1 MTTDSDEILF
11 KKRARRRLVGAVV
24 FASVVAIVLPM
35 LMDANPNPRI
45 DDVLVRI
52 PPPAPRG
59 SAPAAPKAPS
69 APTAP
74 TSPTSALDDLVNRTS
89 PPSEWGQSPSIPE
102 MPQETSFPSLPDID
116 FDQPSAPASKQQS
129 AKTTPAKTAKTPEKP
144 KTPSRSE
151 ILAAQRAAAE
161 KEAARN
167 NNLSESERAAA
178 ILEGR
183 YAAAPSKPVAVA
195 NSGNFLIALGTFSNA
210 ANVKNLTNK
219 LNSLGV
225 PNYTENLPNQQI
237 RVRAGP
243 FGSAKAAEDAHAKM
257 GKNGV
262 DGKIIKAQ

>member
-35 LMDANPNPRI
+35 LMDENPNPKI

-59 SAPAAPKAPS
+59 NAPAAPKS
-69 APTAP
+69 ATP
-74 TSPTSALDDLVNRTS
+74 ALDDLVNRTS
-89 PPSEWGQSPSIPE
+89 PPSEWSQNPPIPQVPQ
-102 MPQETSFPSLPDID
+102 MPQESGFPTIPEINLNPTPA
-116 FDQPSAPASKQQS
+116 PSTSKQQPS
-129 AKTTPAKTAKTPEKP
+129 KTQTPAATNKTTEKA
-144 KTPSRSE
+144 KTPSRRE
-151 ILAAQRAAAE
+151 VLAAQRAAAE
-161 KEAARN
+161 KESARN
-167 NNLSESERAAA
+167 SNSSESARAAA

-183 YAAAPSKPVAVA
+183 DAAPRNASAG
-195 NSGNFLIALGTFSNA
+195 SGSFLIALGTFSNA

-243 FGSAKAAEDAHAKM
+243 FSSAKAAEDAHAKM

>member
-1 MTTDSDEILF
+1 MTTDSDEILL

-35 LMDANPNPRI
+35 LMDENPNPKI

-52 PPPAPRG
+52 PPPTPR
-59 SAPAAPKAPS
+59 SKAPAAPKS
-69 APTAP
+69 ATP
-74 TSPTSALDDLVNRTS
+74 ALDDLVNRNS
-89 PPSEWGQSPSIPE
+89 PPEEWSQNPPIPQVPQ
-102 MPQETSFPSLPDID
+102 MPQEMGFPNIPDVNLN
-116 FDQPSAPASKQQS
+116 QPTPAPAVATPKQQPIQ
-129 AKTTPAKTAKTPEKP
+129 TTPAKQQQS
-144 KTPSRSE
+144 KTPSRRE
-151 ILAAQRAAAE
+151 VLAAQRAAAE
-161 KEAARN
+161 KESARN
-167 NNLSESERAAA
+167 NNSLESARAAA

-183 YAAAPSKPVAVA
+183 DAAPRRA
-195 NSGNFLIALGTFSNA
+195 SGSSAAKGGSRFLIALGTFSNT